1 MNFSANVVA
10 GTSSYYA
17 NNSYSANQI
26 LNNQYQSNIS
36 FSKNWIN
43 KPYTLTISAR
53 HSQNTRT
60 RQVNVTLPEMNFYLG
75 SFNPFQ
81 NKKSATA
88 HWYDK
93 INMSYNMTML
103 NQLTFYDTSFNIN
116 AVSLSDFR
124 NGMKH
129 VIPIGFSTN
138 ILRFINFS
146 TNINYTE
153 YWLTERNTK
162 SYNDITSKIDTAHQ
176 YGFFAARDLSAS
188 ATISSRIYGVH
199 FFKKG
204 KIAGIRHVITPS
216 IGAGFIPD
224 YATAPF
230 NYYYLSRMDTS
241 QRRYYMS
248 PYEKSLI
255 GVPGLNQYGRISSAI
270 NFNIQNNLQL
280 KVRNGKDSASGTKNV
295 SIIDGLSFSSSYN
308 VAADSFNWSVITA
321 GFRTNLFQ
329 HIGIAAGAVYDPYAY
344 DYVNGRRKPQLL
356 WDETG
361 KLAKLASANM
371 SLNASFHSTKKDTKV
386 KDKESNRLLSNNG
399 YANYID
405 FNIPWNLTMAYSINL
420 SKSPTKTINKDT
432 LVFSQTLM
440 MSGDFNLTKN
450 FKIAFSS
457 GYDFVYKQL
466 TFTSIDIYRDLHCWE
481 MRINAIPFGP
491 RKSYSFTL
499 NVKSAIL
506 QDLKLLRR
514 RDFRDAV
521 Y

>member
-1 MNFSANVVA
+1 
-10 GTSSYYA
+10 
-17 NNSYSANQI
+17 
-26 LNNQYQSNIS
+26 
-36 FSKNWIN
+36 
-43 KPYTLTISAR
+43 
-53 HSQNTRT
+53 
-60 RQVNVTLPEMNFYLG
+60 VNVTLPEMNFYLG

-81 NKKSATA
+81 NKKSATT

-129 VIPIGFSTN
+129 VLPIGFSTN
-138 ILRFINFS
+138 ILRFFNFS

-162 SYNDITSKIDTAHQ
+162 SFNDLTAKIDTVNQ
-176 YGFFAARDLSAS
+176 YGLFAARDLSAS

-255 GVPGLNQYGRISSAI
+255 GVPGLNQYGKINSSI

-295 SIIDGLSFSSSYN
+295 SIIDGLSFSSAYN

-344 DYVNGRRKPQLL
+344 DYVNGRRRPQLL
-356 WDETG
+356 WNENG
-361 KLAKLASANM
+361 QLAKLASANM
-371 SLNASFHSTKKDTKV
+371 SLNASFHSSQKDTKV
-386 KDKESNRLLSNNG
+386 KDKENNRLLSNNG
-399 YANYID
+399 YSNYID

-457 GYDFVYKQL
+457 GYDFIYKQL